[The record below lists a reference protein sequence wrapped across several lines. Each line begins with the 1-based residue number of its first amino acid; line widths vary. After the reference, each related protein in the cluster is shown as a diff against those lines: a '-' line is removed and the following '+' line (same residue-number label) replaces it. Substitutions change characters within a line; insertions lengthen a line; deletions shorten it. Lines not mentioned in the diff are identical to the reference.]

1 MCDIDRAMDDFN
13 QIMELEDDDV
23 TKKVL
28 LFLKMSTFT
37 QSCKLP

>member
-1 MCDIDRAMDDFN
+1 MCDIDRAMDDFS

-28 LFLKMSTFT
+28 LF
-37 QSCKLP
+37 